1 MTMHSGSTHA
11 GAAHTGKNII
21 ICSDGTGNTAI
32 KGRGT
37 NVFKIFESVDLNGH
51 RFDPTLAPQV
61 AIYDDGV
68 GTESFKLLRL
78 FGGAFGWGLGRN
90 VQQLYKELCRI
101 YDAGDR
107 IYLFGFSR
115 GAFTAR
121 SLAGFIL
128 RCGIIDVH
136 KLGDSETFEAAVKR
150 AYNVYRNCYRTTLAR
165 FFRGA
170 PDGRE
175 AAEFKAAHCHPDGLI
190 RFVGVWDTVD
200 AVGLPI
206 KLADI
211 INASIYPFKF
221 PNLELSERVEHAA
234 HALAIDDERKS
245 FHPLLWDETNQH
257 KKPHQ
262 KLEQVWFAGAH
273 SNVGG
278 GYPKQGMSLVALDW
292 MMSKAEAA
300 DLRFVANDREFYH
313 RHATVDDKL
322 YDPRAGAGV
331 LYRWEPRD
339 IERMCSRANV
349 RPKLHASVMERIAHG
364 TEDYCPGNLPTDAI
378 VVASQTM
385 DKANETLAAARAAA
399 TQKVL
404 QDSQTDGV
412 TLLTKARLDVGVGRN
427 SYRLFVISCL
437 ALVALAGWITTTG
450 DIKPSYSFGYLWE
463 IAQQVPNYVGP
474 FLAIVSGF
482 VGSLGLAMYCDRG
495 MLRRFSQFWFKNQ
508 KTLRA
513 ALKSARA
520 AVKDNRSD
528 VLPSTEHVAVLRMT
542 PDLTPIVSG
551 IAPSRD
557 ASVTPSISI

>member
-1 MTMHSGSTHA
+1 MS
-11 GAAHTGKNII
+11 KNII

-51 RFDPTLAPQV
+51 RFDPALAPQV
-61 AIYDDGV
+61 ATYDDGV

-101 YDAGDR
+101 YDPGDR

-128 RCGIIDVH
+128 RCGIVDVH
-136 KLGDSETFEAAVKR
+136 KLRDSETFEATIKR
-150 AYNVYRNCYRTTLAR
+150 AYGVYRNCYRTTLAR
-165 FFRGA
+165 FFLGA

-175 AAEFKAAHCHPDGLI
+175 AAEFKSEHCHPDGSI

-206 KLADI
+206 KLADF

-221 PNLELSERVEHAA
+221 PNLELSERVEYAA

-300 DLRFVANDREFYH
+300 GLRFVDNDRDFY
-313 RHATVDDKL
+313 RSHASVDDKL
-322 YDPRAGAGV
+322 YDPRAGTGV

-339 IERMCSRANV
+339 IAHMCSRANV
-349 RPKLHASVMERIAHG
+349 HPKLHASVMERIAHG
-364 TEDYCPGNLPTDAI
+364 TEDYCPGNLPTNAN
-378 VVASQTM
+378 VVASHTA
-385 DKANETLAAARAAA
+385 DTEKNTLATVRAAA
-399 TQKVL
+399 TQRVL
-404 QDSQTDGV
+404 QEAQADGV
-412 TLLTKARLDVGVGRN
+412 TLLNKARRDVGIGRN
-427 SYRLFVISCL
+427 SYRLFAISCL
-437 ALVALAGWITTTG
+437 ALVVLAAWITTG
-450 DIKPSYSFGYLWE
+450 SDIEPSYSFGYLWA
-463 IAQQVPNYVGP
+463 IAKQLPNY
-474 FLAIVSGF
+474 LAPALAVASGF
-482 VGSLGLAMYCDRG
+482 IGSLGLAMYCDRA
-495 MLRRFSQFWFKNQ
+495 MLRRFSQFWFKKQ
-508 KTLRA
+508 QALRA

-520 AVKDNRSD
+520 IVNDNRADTQS
-528 VLPSTEHVAVLRMT
+528 STDRVAVLRMT
-542 PDLTPIVSG
+542 PDITPLHAGV
-551 IAPSRD
+551 APSRD
-557 ASVTPSISI
+557 TVITPPISI